1 MAFVRAERKRVFL
14 RLACLGPAGSGKT
27 YTSLAL
33 ADRLAKQFGAKIAL
47 IDTEHGS
54 ASKYADKWAF
64 DTCELADFA
73 VENYITAIAEAERAG
88 YGVLVIDSLSHAWA
102 GKGGLLEFV
111 DKTAKRQKSGNS
123 FAAWGEATPKQQN
136 LIEAM
141 LSYRGHLIVTMR
153 TKMEYVQ
160 EKDANGRTTIRKIGL
175 QPVQRDGLEYEFDIV
190 ADMDQDHNLVVAK
203 TRFSDIADAVYAR
216 PDEQFFGPVVR
227 WIEGSASAPEPEL
240 RQPESRPVRR
250 SDQDKARAGEK
261 AYLELFAPGE
271 RDVAADKLLEAKR
284 GILRIPLT
292 GEPTEGIEEASPGT
306 LMKYVTFL
314 AAAFNTEKRAREQQE
329 RKARKVKNQPPDV
342 TAGEVNRMG

>member
-33 ADRLAKQFGAKIAL
+33 ADRLAKQFGAKIAV

-54 ASKYADKWAF
+54 ASKYADKWTF

-111 DKTAKRQKSGNS
+111 DRTAKRQKSGNA
-123 FAAWGEATPKQQN
+123 FAAWGEATPKHQN

-141 LSYRGHLIVTMR
+141 LSFRGHLIVTMR

-216 PDEQFFGPVVR
+216 PGEEFFGPVVR
-227 WIEGSASAPEPEL
+227 WIEGSADAPEPEL
-240 RQPESRPVRR
+240 RQPESRQPESRPVRR
-250 SDQDKARAGEK
+250 SDQDKAHAGER

-284 GILRIPLT
+284 SILRIPLT
-292 GEPTEGIEEASPGT
+292 GKPTEKIEEASPGT

-314 AAAFNTEKRAREQQE
+314 AQSFNDEKRRLAEQQE
-329 RKARKVKNQPPDV
+329 RKAS
-342 TAGEVNRMG
+342 